1 MQPPKR
7 QNKSYSQRIEPQRS
21 EISFEPGI
29 LSEVAE
35 LVAVQALQVFLLEED
50 VDALLDIADLRREA
64 GLDLLDRLGHKLGVL
79 HGLAR
84 LHDADDGRLEIML
97 ALYDT
102 H

>member
-35 LVAVQALQVFLLEED
+35 LVTVQTLQVFLLEED

-64 GLDLLDRLGHKLGVL
+64 GFDLLDRLGHKLGVL

-84 LHDADDGRLEIML
+84 LHDADDGRLKIML
-97 ALYDT
+97 ALHDRC
-102 H
+102 